1 MEDFPDVSVDETNEP
16 VERWVVLVKES
27 IKLSYWLRKLFTSK
41 VYEIVLAIS
50 SILVNALFPPMLF
63 KLNRTF
69 LSLTLVLLCL

>member
-50 SILVNALFPPMLF
+50 SILVNALFPPMFF